1 MSKPNAG
8 NESAEM
14 DFWSHFA
21 ALRPHLVRGAAAVVV
36 IAVAAFFARHF
47 LIDVVLFGPKSA
59 GFPTNRLLLETGHGL
74 AALCGWINALTGLSL
89 SVNPEAFDVSNLD
102 FRVINTAMAGQF
114 NLHMKISF
122 VTGLVLAMPYVRWE
136 FWRFV
141 RPALTQREI
150 AATHR
155 FVFWISACFFTG
167 LLFGYFVIVPLSVS
181 FFINY
186 EASASIVN
194 MIDVN
199 QYLSTVIVASL
210 ASALVFQLPL
220 LVYFLT
226 RMGLVSSSFL
236 KRYRRHAFVGLLVI
250 AAIITP
256 PDIFSLILVI
266 IPLYWLYELSIRLS
280 SRIERR
286 DAADGAVAAAVI
298 SATSDEN

>member
-102 FRVINTAMAGQF
+102 FRVINTAMA
-114 NLHMKISF
+114 
-122 VTGLVLAMPYVRWE
+122 YVFWE

-220 LVYFLT
+220 LVF
-226 RMGLVSSSFL
+226 
-236 KRYRRHAFVGLLVI
+236 RRPAG
-250 AAIITP
+250 
-256 PDIFSLILVI
+256 D
-266 IPLYWLYELSIRLS
+266 
-280 SRIERR
+280 RR
-286 DAADGAVAAAVI
+286 DHHAARHFQPDSGYH
-298 SATSDEN
+298 TSLLALRT

>member
-122 VTGLVLAMPYVRWE
+122 VTGLVLAMPYVLWE

-141 RPALTQREI
+141 KPALTQREI

-155 FVFWISACFFTG
+155 FVFWI
-167 LLFGYFVIVPLSVS
+167 SVS

>member
-114 NLHMKISF
+114 NLHMKISPPR
-122 VTGLVLAMPYVRWE
+122 TASYSGS
-136 FWRFV
+136 
-141 RPALTQREI
+141 RPASSR
-150 AATHR
+150 ACSSA
-155 FVFWISACFFTG
+155 ISSSCR
-167 LLFGYFVIVPLSVS
+167 SR
-181 FFINY
+181 
-186 EASASIVN
+186 SASSSI
-194 MIDVN
+194 
-199 QYLSTVIVASL
+199 TKP
-210 ASALVFQLPL
+210 AL
-220 LVYFLT
+220 
-226 RMGLVSSSFL
+226 RS
-236 KRYRRHAFVGLLVI
+236 
-250 AAIITP
+250 
-256 PDIFSLILVI
+256 
-266 IPLYWLYELSIRLS
+266 
-280 SRIERR
+280 
-286 DAADGAVAAAVI
+286 
-298 SATSDEN
+298 

>member
-122 VTGLVLAMPYVRWE
+122 VTGLVLAMPYVLWE

-141 RPALTQREI
+141 KPALTQREI

-167 LLFGYFVIVPLSVS
+167 LLFGYFVIVPHSC
-181 FFINY
+181 
-186 EASASIVN
+186 
-194 MIDVN
+194 
-199 QYLSTVIVASL
+199 
-210 ASALVFQLPL
+210 
-220 LVYFLT
+220 
-226 RMGLVSSSFL
+226 SSSVAPSIA
-236 KRYRRHAFVGLLVI
+236 YR
-250 AAIITP
+250 
-256 PDIFSLILVI
+256 
-266 IPLYWLYELSIRLS
+266 
-280 SRIERR
+280 
-286 DAADGAVAAAVI
+286 
-298 SATSDEN
+298 

>member
-74 AALCGWINALTGLSL
+74 AALCGWINGLTGLSL

-122 VTGLVLAMPYVRWE
+122 VTGLVLAMPYVLWE

-155 FVFWISACFFTG
+155 FVFWVSACFFTG

-210 ASALVFQLPL
+210 ASALVFPAAAAGLLPDP
-220 LVYFLT
+220 YGA
-226 RMGLVSSSFL
+226 GLVVVSETLPPARF
-236 KRYRRHAFVGLLVI
+236 RRPAG
-250 AAIITP
+250 
-256 PDIFSLILVI
+256 D
-266 IPLYWLYELSIRLS
+266 
-280 SRIERR
+280 RR
-286 DAADGAVAAAVI
+286 DHHAARHFQPDSGYH
-298 SATSDEN
+298 TSLLALRT

>member
-1 MSKPNAG
+1 MSPETNRRINSPEHGANSPTNRYVETQRRKRKRG
-8 NESAEM
+8 
-14 DFWSHFA
+14 DG
-21 ALRPHLVRGAAAVVV
+21 LLVPFRGAAPPFGARCRRCRRDRRRR
-36 IAVAAFFARHF
+36 IFARHF

-122 VTGLVLAMPYVRWE
+122 VTGLVLAMPYVLWE

-141 RPALTQREI
+141 KPALTQREI

-236 KRYRRHAFVGLLVI
+236 KRYRRARFRRPAG
-250 AAIITP
+250 
-256 PDIFSLILVI
+256 D
-266 IPLYWLYELSIRLS
+266 
-280 SRIERR
+280 RR
-286 DAADGAVAAAVI
+286 DHHAARHFQPDSGYH
-298 SATSDEN
+298 TSLLALRT

>member
-1 MSKPNAG
+1 M
-8 NESAEM
+8 
-14 DFWSHFA
+14 
-21 ALRPHLVRGAAAVVV
+21 
-36 IAVAAFFARHF
+36 
-47 LIDVVLFGPKSA
+47 
-59 GFPTNRLLLETGHGL
+59 
-74 AALCGWINALTGLSL
+74 
-89 SVNPEAFDVSNLD
+89 
-102 FRVINTAMAGQF
+102 
-114 NLHMKISF
+114 
-122 VTGLVLAMPYVRWE
+122 
-136 FWRFV
+136 
-141 RPALTQREI
+141 
-150 AATHR
+150 
-155 FVFWISACFFTG
+155 
-167 LLFGYFVIVPLSVS
+167 PLSVS

-256 PDIFSLILVI
+256 
-266 IPLYWLYELSIRLS
+266 LYWLYELSIRLS

>member
-122 VTGLVLAMPYVRWE
+122 VTGLVLAMPYVLWE

-141 RPALTQREI
+141 KPALTQREI

-186 EASASIVN
+186 EASASTSI
-194 MIDVN
+194 
-199 QYLSTVIVASL
+199 ST
-210 ASALVFQLPL
+210 FRP
-220 LVYFLT
+220 
-226 RMGLVSSSFL
+226 SSSH
-236 KRYRRHAFVGLLVI
+236 RWPRR
-250 AAIITP
+250 
-256 PDIFSLILVI
+256 
-266 IPLYWLYELSIRLS
+266 WCSICRCWS
-280 SRIERR
+280 
-286 DAADGAVAAAVI
+286 
-298 SATSDEN
+298 TS

>member
-74 AALCGWINALTGLSL
+74 AALCGWINGLTGLSL

-122 VTGLVLAMPYVRWE
+122 VTGLVLAMPYVLWE

-155 FVFWISACFFTG
+155 FVFWVSACFFTG

-199 QYLSTVIVASL
+199 QYLSTVIVASSV
-210 ASALVFQLPL
+210 APGGTSKFETQ
-220 LVYFLT
+220 
-226 RMGLVSSSFL
+226 S
-236 KRYRRHAFVGLLVI
+236 RR
-250 AAIITP
+250 T
-256 PDIFSLILVI
+256 
-266 IPLYWLYELSIRLS
+266 
-280 SRIERR
+280 
-286 DAADGAVAAAVI
+286 
-298 SATSDEN
+298 

>member
-1 MSKPNAG
+1 M
-8 NESAEM
+8 
-14 DFWSHFA
+14 
-21 ALRPHLVRGAAAVVV
+21 
-36 IAVAAFFARHF
+36 
-47 LIDVVLFGPKSA
+47 
-59 GFPTNRLLLETGHGL
+59 
-74 AALCGWINALTGLSL
+74 TGLSL

-122 VTGLVLAMPYVRWE
+122 VTGLVLAMPYVLWE

-141 RPALTQREI
+141 KPALTQREI

-167 LLFGYFVIVPLSVS
+167 LLFGYFVIVPALGQLLHQLRSQR
-181 FFINY
+181 FDR
-186 EASASIVN
+186 EHDRRQSIPFDRHRRIAGLGAGVPAAAAG
-194 MIDVN
+194 
-199 QYLSTVIVASL
+199 L
-210 ASALVFQLPL
+210 LPDP
-220 LVYFLT
+220 Y
-226 RMGLVSSSFL
+226 GLVSSSFL

-286 DAADGAVAAAVI
+286 DAADGAVRRCNFRNI
-298 SATSDEN
+298 R

>member
-1 MSKPNAG
+1 
-8 NESAEM
+8 
-14 DFWSHFA
+14 
-21 ALRPHLVRGAAAVVV
+21 
-36 IAVAAFFARHF
+36 
-47 LIDVVLFGPKSA
+47 
-59 GFPTNRLLLETGHGL
+59 
-74 AALCGWINALTGLSL
+74 
-89 SVNPEAFDVSNLD
+89 
-102 FRVINTAMAGQF
+102 MAGQF
-114 NLHMKISF
+114 NLHMKNLVRDGSRA
-122 VTGLVLAMPYVRWE
+122 GHALRPLGVLAFHEAR
-136 FWRFV
+136 
-141 RPALTQREI
+141 ALTQREI

-155 FVFWISACFFTG
+155 FVFWVSACFFTG

-199 QYLSTVIVASL
+199 QYLRPSSSHRWPRRWCSSCRCWST
-210 ASALVFQLPL
+210 FPDP
-220 LVYFLT
+220 Y
-226 RMGLVSSSFL
+226 GLVSSSFL
-236 KRYRRHAFVGLLVI
+236 KRYRRHAFRRPLVI

-286 DAADGAVAAAVI
+286 DADGGAVAAAVI

>member
-1 MSKPNAG
+1 MIS
-8 NESAEM
+8 
-14 DFWSHFA
+14 
-21 ALRPHLVRGAAAVVV
+21 
-36 IAVAAFFARHF
+36 
-47 LIDVVLFGPKSA
+47 
-59 GFPTNRLLLETGHGL
+59 LLQT
-74 AALCGWINALTGLSL
+74 
-89 SVNPEAFDVSNLD
+89 
-102 FRVINTAMAGQF
+102 
-114 NLHMKISF
+114 
-122 VTGLVLAMPYVRWE
+122 
-136 FWRFV
+136 
-141 RPALTQREI
+141 
-150 AATHR
+150 
-155 FVFWISACFFTG
+155 ACFFTG

-266 IPLYWLYELSIRLS
+266 IPLYWLYVHKRTLPDKFPPASVPETVRLNK
-280 SRIERR
+280 
-286 DAADGAVAAAVI
+286 VARK
-298 SATSDEN
+298 T

>member
-74 AALCGWINALTGLSL
+74 AALCGWINGLTGLSL

-122 VTGLVLAMPYVRWE
+122 VTGLVLAMPYVLWE

-155 FVFWISACFFTG
+155 FVFWVSACFFTG
-167 LLFGYFVIVPLSVS
+167 LLFG
-181 FFINY
+181 
-186 EASASIVN
+186 
-194 MIDVN
+194 
-199 QYLSTVIVASL
+199 
-210 ASALVFQLPL
+210 
-220 LVYFLT
+220 
-226 RMGLVSSSFL
+226 
-236 KRYRRHAFVGLLVI
+236 
-250 AAIITP
+250 
-256 PDIFSLILVI
+256 
-266 IPLYWLYELSIRLS
+266 
-280 SRIERR
+280 
-286 DAADGAVAAAVI
+286 
-298 SATSDEN
+298 

>member
-21 ALRPHLVRGAAAVVV
+21 ALRPHLVRGAA
-36 IAVAAFFARHF
+36 
-47 LIDVVLFGPKSA
+47 
-59 GFPTNRLLLETGHGL
+59 
-74 AALCGWINALTGLSL
+74 
-89 SVNPEAFDVSNLD
+89 VNPEAFDVSNLD

-122 VTGLVLAMPYVRWE
+122 VTGLVLAMPYVLWE

-141 RPALTQREI
+141 KPALTQREI

>member
-122 VTGLVLAMPYVRWE
+122 VTGLVLAMPYVLWE

-167 LLFGYFVIVPLSVS
+167 HFLGVAQGYFLKVAGTDLGVLLGHRSLGKSHIRHFRFLPYLIRALPIASIRQTWS
-181 FFINY
+181 L
-186 EASASIVN
+186 ATSAS
-194 MIDVN
+194 
-199 QYLSTVIVASL
+199 
-210 ASALVFQLPL
+210 
-220 LVYFLT
+220 
-226 RMGLVSSSFL
+226 R
-236 KRYRRHAFVGLLVI
+236 
-250 AAIITP
+250 
-256 PDIFSLILVI
+256 
-266 IPLYWLYELSIRLS
+266 
-280 SRIERR
+280 SR
-286 DAADGAVAAAVI
+286 
-298 SATSDEN
+298 